1 MKKNAFKSVIAALAV
16 SAVAVSCT
24 AMVAFAGKA
33 AGQDYDLAG
42 LDPNN
47 ATVKPTLTIE
57 KKTVEAATAP
67 GSTVT
72 LKLTVEGAAG
82 KYAPTGLHV
91 QFDSRLKLVQR
102 DDEYAEKGDAG
113 KKLSYTEEKD
123 GDNGFFVTTSADK
136 DSGNDGELWIF
147 DLQLPSDAKAG
158 DFYPVE
164 IAYKSTENAKD
175 LFTNVDQNE
184 EGQLM
189 QAWVFTNGIVQGGI
203 QVDGPIPTT
212 TTTTTAATTTTT
224 TSTTTTSGSTTT
236 TTSTSGSSTTTT
248 TTTAAKTT
256 TKAGNSPKTG
266 VQGAGLAVAGLA
278 IAVGTAFALR
288 KKED

>member
-16 SAVAVSCT
+16 SAVAVSST

-33 AGQDYDLAG
+33 AGQEYDLAG

-47 ATVKPTLTIE
+47 ATVKPTITIE
-57 KKTVEAATAP
+57 TKEVEVSDA

-72 LKLTVEGAAG
+72 LNLSVEGAAG

-102 DDEYAEKGDAG
+102 DGEYAEKGDAG

-136 DSGNDGELWIF
+136 DSGNDGVLWTF
-147 DLQLPSDAKAG
+147 DLQIPADAKAG
-158 DFYPVE
+158 DVYPVE
-164 IAYKSTENAKD
+164 VAYKSTENAKD

-189 QAWVFTNGIVQGGI
+189 QAWVFTNGIVQGAI
-203 QVDGPIPTT
+203 KVNGPTEPPTT
-212 TTTTTAATTTTT
+212 E
-224 TSTTTTSGSTTT
+224 STTT
-236 TTSTSGSSTTTT
+236 TTESTTTT
-248 TTTAAKTT
+248 TEATTTEATTSKAATTTQAATTAAKTT

>member
-16 SAVAVSCT
+16 SAVAVSST

-136 DSGNDGELWIF
+136 DSGNDGVLWTF
-147 DLQLPSDAKAG
+147 DLQIPADAKAG
-158 DFYPVE
+158 DVYPVE
-164 IAYKSTENAKD
+164 VAYKSTENAKD

-189 QAWVFTNGIVQGGI
+189 QAWVFTNGIVQGAI
-203 QVDGPIPTT
+203 KVNGPTEPPTT
-212 TTTTTAATTTTT
+212 E
-224 TSTTTTSGSTTT
+224 STTT
-236 TTSTSGSSTTTT
+236 TTESTTTT
-248 TTTAAKTT
+248 TEATTTEATTSKAATTTQAATTAAKTT

>member
-16 SAVAVSCT
+16 SAVAVSST

-33 AGQDYDLAG
+33 AGQEYDLAG

-47 ATVKPTLTIE
+47 ATVKPTITIDTKE
-57 KKTVEAATAP
+57 VEASAA

-72 LKLTVEGAAG
+72 LNLSVEGAAG

-102 DDEYAEKGDAG
+102 DGEYAEKGDAG

-136 DSGNDGELWIF
+136 DSGNDGVLWTF
-147 DLQLPSDAKAG
+147 DLQIPADAKAG
-158 DFYPVE
+158 DVYPVE
-164 IAYKSTENAKD
+164 VAYKSTENAKD

-189 QAWVFTNGIVQGGI
+189 QAWVFTNGIVQGAIKVAGTTE
-203 QVDGPIPTT
+203 PPTT
-212 TTTTTAATTTTT
+212 E
-224 TSTTTTSGSTTT
+224 STTT
-236 TTSTSGSSTTTT
+236 TTESTTTTAESTTTT
-248 TTTAAKTT
+248 TEATTSKAATTTQAATTAAKTT